1 MLGVRDLYARE
12 LAECKATFEGV
23 EWRSKSLSEAA
34 IVCPECNSHLVEQ
47 RNPSNTDRQSA
58 EAFCRACGA
67 DIKAERLVE
76 AALEA
81 YFETESYIAAK
92 DGGEKPL
99 YNCPECSL
107 RYLGRGG
114 GLCLVRFE
122 RTSRYRATLGRFTAS
137 QVMFFHPEHLQEG
150 RITFFQ
156 KIQIA
161 RGFSIRGNNVINLAF
176 SRGG

>member
-1 MLGVRDLYARE
+1 MPPVKRWSDRPEGQVHVVQRFGVPDKHVSVGAKVARE
-12 LAECKATFEGV
+12 PV
-23 EWRSKSLSEAA
+23 EDALLRG
-34 IVCPECNSHLVEQ
+34 PVEV
-47 RNPSNTDRQSA
+47 D
-58 EAFCRACGA
+58 
-67 DIKAERLVE
+67 DH
-76 AALEA
+76 
-81 YFETESYIAAK
+81 IAAK

>member
-137 QVMFFHPEHLQEG
+137 DVFSSG
-150 RITFFQ
+150 TS
-156 KIQIA
+156 A
-161 RGFSIRGNNVINLAF
+161 RRPNYLLSKDTDRSGFLNTGKQCHQFGL
-176 SRGG
+176 